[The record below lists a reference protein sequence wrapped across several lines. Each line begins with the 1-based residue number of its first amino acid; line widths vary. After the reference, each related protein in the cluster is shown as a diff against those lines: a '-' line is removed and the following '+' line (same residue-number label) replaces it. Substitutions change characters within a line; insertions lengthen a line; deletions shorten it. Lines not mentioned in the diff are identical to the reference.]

1 MKTVT
6 LTELRKDIFRLVDE
20 VVATGEPLVIE
31 RKGRRLTLQGETPRA
46 EETREQEAERWRRF
60 WAQPPR
66 PGWETWDMSVEEFN
80 AASREAWTWDPDTK
94 FKD

>member
-6 LTELRKDIFRLVDE
+6 LTELRKNIFQLVDE

-31 RKGRRLTLQGETPRA
+31 RKGKRLTLKGETASKDETRA
-46 EETREQEAERWRRF
+46 EADERWRAF

-66 PGWETWDMSVEEFN
+66 PGWEKWDVTVEEFN
-80 AASREAWTWDPDTK
+80 AASRASWHWSGDDEPNQ
-94 FKD
+94 